1 MEAVDAELQLLGTPS
16 CSTGILMVDTKRV
29 MAQTTL
35 NPLWRNWCKPFTGVQ
50 EISTKLSPG
59 VCYEDVGILLVA
71 KRGSEYGF

>member
-1 MEAVDAELQLLGTPS
+1 
-16 CSTGILMVDTKRV
+16 MVDIKHV